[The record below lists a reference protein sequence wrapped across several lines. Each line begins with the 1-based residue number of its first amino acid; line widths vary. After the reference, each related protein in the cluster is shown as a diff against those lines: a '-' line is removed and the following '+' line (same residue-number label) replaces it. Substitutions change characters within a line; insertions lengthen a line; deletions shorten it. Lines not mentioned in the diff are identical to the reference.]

1 LPAAVEQNAQ
11 IYFKH
16 RCCHLTSPLCIV
28 VGTCYCLQEE
38 QDVDPS
44 SGTRSRSSNIKLSG
58 TSCCVLGPDNW
69 LRQKLAQL
77 TTHKQFENFILL
89 LIFFSSSILALE
101 MPSLDHDGLFFNTL
115 EYIDMAFVVLFALEA
130 LVKILVRGFV
140 ANGPG
145 SYLHNPWNMLDFFI
159 VVLGKYLDTAL

>member
-1 LPAAVEQNAQ
+1 MQQAQHHALASPVVSPYSILISTAALW
-11 IYFKH
+11 
-16 RCCHLTSPLCIV
+16 R
-28 VGTCYCLQEE
+28 LQED

-44 SGTRSRSSNIKLSG
+44 NNTRSRSSNIELSG

-69 LRQKLAQL
+69 LRRKLAQL
-77 TTHKQFENFILL
+77 ITHKHFENGILL
-89 LIFFSSSILALE
+89 LIFFSSIILALE

-130 LVKILVRGFV
+130 AVKILVRGFV

-145 SYLHNPWNMLDFFI
+145 SYLRNPWNILDFFI
-159 VVLGKYLDTAL
+159 VVLGEW